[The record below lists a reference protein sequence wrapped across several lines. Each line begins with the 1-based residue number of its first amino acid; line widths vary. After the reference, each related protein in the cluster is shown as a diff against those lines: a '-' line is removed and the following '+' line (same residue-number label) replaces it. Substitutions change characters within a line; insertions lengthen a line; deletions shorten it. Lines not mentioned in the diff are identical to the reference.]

1 MEVLGDKH
9 LCENAEAVVI
19 LFTSGSSNV
28 GHHAGDL
35 KRELARHF
43 LVH

>member
-19 LFTSGSSNV
+19 LFTSGSSYV

-35 KRELARHF
+35 KKRVGETL
-43 LVH
+43 